1 MVLVLAYNVRHTY
14 IYIYVYIYNGIWRSL
29 VARHLGVMEVTG
41 SNPAIPNADG
51 VVGVE
56 RW

>member
-1 MVLVLAYNVRHTY
+1 MLVDS
-14 IYIYVYIYNGIWRSL
+14 YNGAWRSL